1 VAPEHAVRGRQLS
14 PRLRRFRLFLF
25 LAAAAVSAVALWSF
39 LIEPLTGHFAGT
51 FEDFSA
57 YLGAARS
64 MAAGGSA
71 YANFSSAPVT
81 ETGFVYPPFAALLV
95 RPLALL
101 STRAAMVIW
110 LWLTL
115 ACAVTGAIVVART
128 ALPRSWPRV
137 ELAVLA
143 AVAFAPATY
152 NYWHGQ
158 INPGIF
164 LLLAISYWA
173 YVRDRELTAGVLL
186 GLAAGIKIAPVIFLV
201 VLIRRRW
208 WRGAAAMASTGM
220 VTLAL
225 GTLTV
230 GGGATITFFTK
241 VFPGLNRATGWIYD
255 QSLGGAISR
264 LADQSVL
271 VVQPTSVLVQVAN
284 VVAGL
289 LVLALAAWVI
299 RPERRCREE
308 RGAEFGLA
316 ITAMLL
322 AGGIAWYPH
331 FMHLIIPLF
340 CVLGL
345 VAARGWRA
353 ERSTA
358 LAAMAVLVVFGL
370 VAPLA
375 ISDLSMNGIVV
386 ISRTQAWWPFLQLCS
401 LPCASALWLAI
412 ALARRLRQE
421 TAPADSPARVDT
433 REDVPAPGEAPVVR
447 ATA

>member
-1 VAPEHAVRGRQLS
+1 MAPARVRRAR
-14 PRLRRFRLFLF
+14 PFLVL
-25 LAAAAVSAVALWSF
+25 LAAGASIVALKSF
-39 LIEPLTGHFAGT
+39 GLDPLTGHFGAP
-51 FEDFSA
+51 FEDFAA

-64 MAAGGSA
+64 MAAGGSP

-81 ETGFVYPPFAALLV
+81 EAGFVYPPFGALLI

-101 STRAAMVIW
+101 SAHPAMVVW

-128 ALPRSWPRV
+128 ALPSSWPRV

-143 AVAFAPATY
+143 AIAFAPATY

-158 INPGIF
+158 INPVIF

-173 YVRDRELTAGVLL
+173 YVRDRQVTAGVLL
-186 GLAAGIKIAPVIFLV
+186 GLAAGIKIAPVIFLII
-201 VLIRRRW
+201 LIRRRW
-208 WRGAAAMASTGM
+208 WRGTAAMASTGV

-230 GGGATITFFTK
+230 GGGATITFFSK

-284 VVAGL
+284 VVAAL
-289 LVLALAAWVI
+289 LVLGLAAWVI
-299 RPERRCREE
+299 RPESRSREE

-331 FMHLIIPLF
+331 FVHLIIPLF

-358 LAAMAVLVVFGL
+358 LAAVAVLVVFGL

-375 ISDLSMNGIVV
+375 ISDLSMNGIVA
-386 ISRTQAWWPFLQLCS
+386 ISRTPAWWPFLQLCS
-401 LPCASALWLAI
+401 LPCASALWMAI
-412 ALARRLRQE
+412 ALARRLQWE
-421 TAPADSPARVDT
+421 PSPADSPARAET
-433 REDVPAPGEAPVVR
+433 PAVR

>member
-1 VAPEHAVRGRQLS
+1 MITRVVPEGAVRGRQRS
-14 PRLRRFRLFLF
+14 PRLRRIRLLLL
-25 LAAAAVSAVALWSF
+25 LATAAISAVALFSF
-39 LIEPLTGHFAGT
+39 VIDPLTGHFGGP

-71 YANFSSAPVT
+71 YASFSSAPVT

-101 STRAAMVIW
+101 STRAATLVW

-115 ACAVTGAIVVART
+115 ACAVAGAIVVART
-128 ALPRSWPRV
+128 ALPKSWPRV
-137 ELAVLA
+137 ELAILA
-143 AVAFAPATY
+143 AVAFAPAAY

-158 INPGIF
+158 INPVIF
-164 LLLAISYWA
+164 LLLAISYWS
-173 YVRDRELTAGVLL
+173 YVRDRQVTAGILL
-186 GLAAGIKIAPVIFLV
+186 GLAAGIKIAPVIFLI

-208 WRGAAAMASTGM
+208 WRGTAAMVSTGM
-220 VTLAL
+220 VTLIL
-225 GTLTV
+225 GTLAV
-230 GGGATITFFTK
+230 GGGAAVTFVTK
-241 VFPGLNRATGWIYD
+241 VLPGLNRATGWIYN

-264 LADQSVL
+264 VAYQSVL
-271 VVQPTSVLVQVAN
+271 VVQPTSWPVQVAN
-284 VVAGL
+284 IVAALLIVGL
-289 LVLALAAWVI
+289 AGWAV
-299 RPERRCREE
+299 RPEWRSSEE

-322 AGGIAWYPH
+322 AGGVAWYAH
-331 FMHLIIPLF
+331 FMHLLIPLV

-358 LAAMAVLVVFGL
+358 LAAAGVLIVFGL

-375 ISDLSMNGIVV
+375 ISGLSMNGIVAV
-386 ISRTQAWWPFLQLCS
+386 SRTPGWWPFLQLCS
-401 LPCASALWLAI
+401 LPCASVLWLSI
-412 ALARRLRQE
+412 ALARRLRRE
-421 TAPADSPARVDT
+421 TAPADSPARD
-433 REDVPAPGEAPVVR
+433 DAPAVGV
-447 ATA
+447 TA

>member
-1 VAPEHAVRGRQLS
+1 MITRVAAARAVQFRQLS
-14 PRLRRFRLFLF
+14 PRLRRIRLLLL
-25 LAAAAVSAVALWSF
+25 LAAAAVAVVAVSSF
-39 LIEPLTGHFAGT
+39 VIGPLTGHFDGT
-51 FEDFSA
+51 FEDFAA

-101 STRAAMVIW
+101 STRAAMVVW

-143 AVAFAPATY
+143 AIAFAPATY

-158 INPGIF
+158 INPVIF

-173 YVRDRELTAGVLL
+173 YVRDRQVTAGVLL
-186 GLAAGIKIAPVIFLV
+186 GLAAGIKIAPIIFLI
-201 VLIRRRW
+201 VLIRRHW
-208 WRGAAAMASTGM
+208 WRGTAAMVSTGV
-220 VTLAL
+220 VTLIL
-225 GTLTV
+225 GAFAV
-230 GGGATITFFTK
+230 GGGAAITFVTK
-241 VFPGLNRATGWIYD
+241 VLPGLNRATGWIYN
-255 QSLGGAISR
+255 QSLGGAIGR
-264 LADQSVL
+264 VAYQSVL
-271 VVQPTSVLVQVAN
+271 VVQPTSWPVQVAN
-284 VVAGL
+284 IVAAL
-289 LVLALAAWVI
+289 LVVGLTGWAVRPAW
-299 RPERRCREE
+299 RSPEE

-322 AGGIAWYPH
+322 AGGVAWYAH
-331 FMHLIIPLF
+331 FVHLIIPLF

-358 LAAMAVLVVFGL
+358 LAAAAVLVVFGL

-375 ISDLSMNGIVV
+375 ISDLSMNGIVA
-386 ISRTQAWWPFLQLCS
+386 ISRTPAWWPFLQLCS
-401 LPCASALWLAI
+401 LPCASAVWLAV
-412 ALARRLRQE
+412 ALARRLRRE
-421 TAPADSPARVDT
+421 TAPADSPARD
-433 REDVPAPGEAPVVR
+433 DAPAVG